1 LTRPRDSDF
10 NRDDRFLPKYTMAVT
25 VRITGI
31 AAYKIRRYEEFGL
44 CEPERT
50 NGQQRLF
57 SDVDI
62 EIIRKILIYEQN
74 GVNLKGIKYIL
85 NLENIKDR

>member
-1 LTRPRDSDF
+1 LTRSPNSGFDKNDKF
-10 NRDDRFLPKYTMAVT
+10 IPKYTMSVT

-31 AAYKIRRYEEFGL
+31 AAYKIRRYEHFGL

-50 NGQQRLF
+50 NGKQRLF
-57 SDVDI
+57 SDDDI
-62 EIIRKILIYEQN
+62 ETIRRILLYEQG